1 MMNGQIVSEGIKVS
15 KGGNLD
21 RLFKIRKSDDDRVEL
36 MFLAALS
43 RRPASS
49 EKREILSYIKRKG
62 TAAQKRKE
70 GYEDAFWAMLN
81 ATEFL
86 FNH

>member
-1 MMNGQIVSEGIKVS
+1 MNGQLVNEGIKVS

-21 RLFKIRKSDDDRVEL
+21 RLFKIRKSDSDRVEL

-43 RRPASS
+43 RRPAAA
-49 EKREILSYIKRKG
+49 EKSEILAYIKRKG

-70 GYEDAFWAMLN
+70 GYEDAFWALLN
-81 ATEFL
+81 TTEFL